1 MTKPISRKMAVDCLL
16 FRIPTGARPYYAGD
30 PQPFLICSIC
40 GEPLLPGQQ
49 IQFDHIHGHA
59 MGGPHE
65 YQNLRPIHYDPCH
78 KAKSKRDVA
87 ALAKVDRITGVTKGR
102 PKTKWLSGRK
112 LQGRGFP
119 KKKPRLVRAG
129 AE

>member
-16 FRIPTGARPYYAGD
+16 WRLQNDTQPGADGTGRR
-30 PQPFLICSIC
+30 FLICTECNDI
-40 GEPLLPGQQ
+40 LFPGQQ

-65 YQNLRPIHYDPCH
+65 YKNLRPIHYDPCH

-87 ALAKVDRITGVTKGR
+87 ALAKVDRLTGVTKGKPKRKWATGQKIPPRPFPAR
-102 PKTKWLSGRK
+102 PK
-112 LQGRGFP
+112 
-119 KKKPRLVRAG
+119 
-129 AE
+129 